1 MKGGRSESR
10 MLKPFILMF
19 SRQHKLCAMEDR
31 IPLPSAVATAMVPE
45 LIGWATFTSDAVY
58 FTCQNSDFKLARTAS
73 LEGNTVLT
81 LI

>member
-1 MKGGRSESR
+1 MKGVF
-10 MLKPFILMF
+10 LNLLIYFLF
-19 SRQHKLCAMEDR
+19 VNY
-31 IPLPSAVATAMVPE
+31 LPSAVATAMVPE